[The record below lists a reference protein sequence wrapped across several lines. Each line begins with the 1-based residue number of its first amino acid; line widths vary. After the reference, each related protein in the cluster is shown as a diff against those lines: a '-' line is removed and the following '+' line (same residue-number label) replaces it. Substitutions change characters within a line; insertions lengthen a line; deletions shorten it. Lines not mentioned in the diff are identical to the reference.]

1 MVEQSEYQRRAY
13 EVLGVLLERAARE
26 DLPVIAWTVASAQS
40 EPILAGHCDAV
51 DPIQRQDDFE
61 AWRSAL
67 GARAWPNGIK
77 QDYGVR
83 LHASAADQE
92 AGVTIT
98 LAAEIR
104 NDEM

>member
-1 MVEQSEYQRRAY
+1 MAEQSEHQRRAY
-13 EVLGVLLERAARE
+13 ELLGVLLARAARE
-26 DLPVIAWTVASAQS
+26 DLPVIAWTMSSAQS

-67 GARAWPNGIK
+67 GAEAWPNGIK
-77 QDYGVR
+77 QDYGIR
-83 LHASAADQE
+83 LHASVADQE
-92 AGVTIT
+92 ARVTVT

>member
-1 MVEQSEYQRRAY
+1 MAEHSEHQRRAY
-13 EVLGVLLERAARE
+13 ELLGVLLERAARE

-40 EPILAGHCDAV
+40 EPILAGHCEAV

-67 GARAWPNGIK
+67 GAEAWPNGIK
-77 QDYGVR
+77 QDYGIR
-83 LHASAADQE
+83 LHASAVDQ
-92 AGVTIT
+92 ATGVTVT
-98 LAAEIR
+98 LAAEVR